1 MSRGIARDISYAS
14 SATSRSGR
22 ALIRVMENA
31 TGRLGLIRRAAGYD
45 AEVGQGRDF
54 WDVMVKRYGLTLD
67 LIAGSLEWIPREGP
81 LIVVANHPY
90 GILDGLTL
98 GHILSTRRSDFRILA
113 NSVFRR
119 ATELNRIVLP
129 ISFDDTRAAV
139 QQNIETRRAALAY
152 LNDGGAIGVFPGG
165 TVATAP
171 KPFGTPFDPQWRGFT
186 AKMIAKSD
194 ASVVPIFFEGHNSRL
209 FQLASHLHV
218 TLRMA
223 LLIKEF
229 GTRVDRPVRLAV
241 GAPIP
246 PAQMRPHAHD
256 PRALMDFLR
265 TRTYALSPRPLGR
278 IAYGYEF
285 DGRYRAQD
293 GGRRIR

>member
-1 MSRGIARDISYAS
+1 MTREITRDISYAS
-14 SATSRSGR
+14 SASSRSGR

-31 TGRLGLIRRAAGYD
+31 TGRLSLIRRAAGYD
-45 AEVGQGRDF
+45 AEVGQGREF
-54 WDVMVKRYGLTLD
+54 WEVMVERYGLTLD
-67 LIAGSLEWIPREGP
+67 LIAGSLDHIPREGP

-98 GHILSTRRSDFRILA
+98 GHILSTRRGDFRILA

-119 ATELNRIVLP
+119 AEELNRIVLP
-129 ISFDDTRAAV
+129 VSFDDTKEAI
-139 QQNIETRRAALAY
+139 QQNIETRKTALAY
-152 LNDGGAIGVFPGG
+152 LNEGGAIGVFPGG

-171 KPFGTPFDPQWRGFT
+171 KPFGKPFDPQWRGFT
-186 AKMIAKSD
+186 AKMIAKSK
-194 ASVVPIFFEGHNSRL
+194 ATVVPIFFEGHNSRL

-229 GTRVDRPVRLAV
+229 GKRVDAPVRLAV
-241 GAPIP
+241 GAPIAP
-246 PAQMRPHAHD
+246 EEMRPHAHD

-265 TRTYALSPRPLGR
+265 ATTYALSPRPLGD

-285 DGRYRAQD
+285 EDRYRAQD